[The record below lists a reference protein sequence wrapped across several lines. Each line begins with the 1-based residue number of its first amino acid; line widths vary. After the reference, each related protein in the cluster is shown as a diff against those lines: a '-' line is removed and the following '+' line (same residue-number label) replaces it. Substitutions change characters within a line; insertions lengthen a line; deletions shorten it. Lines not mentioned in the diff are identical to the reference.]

1 MPDFKIKKKQNKP
14 LATSVYLCNE
24 ICIENR
30 RETAANVGINDEHF
44 SKMSSSVYIKKQ
56 KNDITFYDADVN
68 KIARLPSSNN
78 MQ

>member
-1 MPDFKIKKKQNKP
+1 M
-14 LATSVYLCNE
+14 CNE

-30 RETAANVGINDEHF
+30 RETAANIGINDEHF

-68 KIARLPSSNN
+68 KIASSSSFKTCSNN
-78 MQ
+78 IYHKINFNS